1 MKRKEARDKAQKELN
16 KAKEEGNE
24 EDVARMERRLVKV
37 SKKEVEE
44 AKKLLTLMG
53 IPHVT
58 VKNLH
63 YEQVQVAEQHLFFFF
78 YKKVITFLDCK
89 MVHSDKVK
97 LKSFWLFFNIQ
108 WYSLRFLSV
117 ETIASACLKL
127 SSYKETYYQK
137 RLLVKKN
144 KELINWFLKFNK
156 QTKEPTI

>member
-1 MKRKEARDKAQKELN
+1 MLKRKEARDKAQKELN

-78 YKKVITFLDCK
+78 TKKL
-89 MVHSDKVK
+89 
-97 LKSFWLFFNIQ
+97 
-108 WYSLRFLSV
+108 
-117 ETIASACLKL
+117 
-127 SSYKETYYQK
+127 
-137 RLLVKKN
+137 
-144 KELINWFLKFNK
+144 
-156 QTKEPTI
+156 